1 MKEPMGV
8 RVVSSV
14 IEVFVCSREKD
25 IDYGHYRE
33 MSLHWECGLA
43 QWAYGELAAQFKGRI
58 LPENDVAVL
67 QQVFEQAKKEN
78 SQVKVY
84 DTSRMGD
91 KVRAMKRGVFKTPSA
106 VINGQ
111 RYEGLEE
118 ILKAIAAKPHL

>member
-1 MKEPMGV
+1 MKESMGV
-8 RVVSSV
+8 RVVSSL

-58 LPENDVAVL
+58 LSENDVAAL
-67 QQVFEQAKKEN
+67 QHVFEQAKKEN
-78 SQVKVY
+78 RQLKVY

-118 ILKAIAAKPHL
+118 ILRAISVKPRV